1 MGNFLIRNYE
11 KVFYKVKIKKGGKM
25 KRTANIFLLIL
36 ITLLLISCGKVTE
49 QQARQALDKHLKNKY
64 GEEYEI
70 GYMGRRAIRDKEF
83 YQAEI
88 YPKKYN
94 GTEKEYD
101 KYYKA
106 NGTVVLKN
114 ILSIEKIGFVG
125 DTYGIVKINEAA
137 NEFYGKKLKEL
148 FGKNVLPVFDI
159 LFNYDMQEPTME
171 KIIEH
176 SKKEGKS
183 ITIKGGIYIF
193 GRVEND
199 EDREWYRKQIY
210 EFIQF
215 MKETGTF
222 EYVRLSFYI
231 IDERMLVEGA
241 EKCFENIKYKSKT
254 RRGITEEIDKILNP
268 MTKKYEIL
276 TKEEKERKLESFNKK
291 NIDKEIRGILLLAP
305 IGSIKYIE
313 NNYFTNEEI
322 LKIFGRKKLYD
333 NLEDVQFKY
342 EEFAIKEVKN

>member
-1 MGNFLIRNYE
+1 MGNFLIKNYE

-25 KRTANIFLLIL
+25 KRTANIFLFIL

-148 FGKNVLPVFDI
+148 FGENVLPVFDI

-222 EYVRLSFYI
+222 EYVDLEILIS
-231 IDERMLVEGA
+231 DERVLSYQFQKNKELK
-241 EKCFENIKYKSKT
+241 EKIMQMRIETNDYSLFFKERDKLMKQININKVTEKEK
-254 RRGITEEIDKILNP
+254 EEILNNINRGRFSSKDLPEFVGGNSIFYKKIYSP
-268 MTKKYEIL
+268 
-276 TKEEKERKLESFNKK
+276 
-291 NIDKEIRGILLLAP
+291 
-305 IGSIKYIE
+305 KYIE
-313 NNYFTNEEI
+313 SQNWKEDKKIEYNTLEEMQFTWEI
-322 LKIFGRKKLYD
+322 F
-333 NLEDVQFKY
+333 
-342 EEFAIKEVKN
+342 

>member
-1 MGNFLIRNYE
+1 M
-11 KVFYKVKIKKGGKM
+11 KKLFK
-25 KRTANIFLLIL
+25 IL
-36 ITLLLISCGKVTE
+36 IILSIAMSFISCGREVTSWE
-49 QQARQALDKHLKNKY
+49 AKEALSKHLIERY
-64 GEEYEI
+64 GEEFEI
-70 GYMGRRAIRDKEF
+70 GYMGRRSDGKEVW
-83 YQAEI
+83 YEAEI
-88 YPKKYN
+88 YPSKYV
-94 GTEKEYD
+94 GTVKEYD
-101 KYYKA
+101 KYYRES
-106 NGTVVLKN
+106 GTVN
-114 ILSIEKIGFVG
+114 IEKGILGEKLGKAG
-125 DTYGIVKINEAA
+125 DTYGIVKVNESA
-137 NEFYGKKLKEL
+137 EKFYEKKLKEL
-148 FGKNVLPVFDI
+148 FGDNVLQVYDI
-159 LFNYDMQEPTME
+159 WFNRILDDYSFEN
-171 KIIEH
+171 IIRVSDE
-176 SKKEGKS
+176 ERTAL
-183 ITIKGGIYIF
+183 IIKGGIYIF

-199 EDREWYRKQIY
+199 KDREWYRKQIY